1 MRLSLCVFALGAFL
15 FGLSATAFAQPEV
28 QAIFARGNEHL
39 QAKRWDA
46 AIREYTEAIRL
57 RPDVAGLYFNRGV
70 AWFGKR
76 VDEPKRTYQQ
86 EAAITADLKP
96 DETPPKSQNSL
107 NAIAD
112 FTKAIS
118 LGSTPPHPPY
128 YGRARVYIQEND
140 LEPAILDLRKFIELH
155 PTFAQNPNYNDAG
168 AKLTKIS
175 NDFAEK
181 LVTRGLY
188 EVVMASYL
196 DHGEGSTPEQIK
208 QHEKEMGEIKAI
220 FRKATE
226 YYRPNNSF
234 TRAGRA
240 RAYLQ
245 LDNFSAAI
253 SDFEAAVK
261 LTPND
266 ANLVSELAGAYKR
279 NKQFD
284 KAIGVYN
291 TVLAMPETH
300 SSIKIQKNNA
310 LYRRAE
316 LYFDQNK
323 LAEALADLNN
333 LLIAVPTYQVAY
345 FLRGRVYANQGER
358 TLARADF
365 VKASETSGLRKI
377 AQIEIDK
384 LDGKTPPKPETVKPA
399 ATTTNSTA
407 ASVPLPTPVWRKTS
421 STQIETVP
429 RSALGLN
436 SPQGLNLLCRA
447 SYQGSIVPGIVLGKK
462 CTFGDGGAEASVH
475 FFEIYLTSD
484 NPKLELLAK
493 EGEKYAIG
501 KDSNGAPLYLCY
513 LNYQNWWLPG
523 KVVNGTCHFT
533 WQGKEL
539 SSATFNYGYLAP
551 AKPAKDAVK
560 P

>member
-1 MRLSLCVFALGAFL
+1 LGVFI
-15 FGLSATAFAQPEV
+15 FGLAGTASAQPDV

-39 QAKRWDA
+39 QAKRWDD
-46 AIREYTEAIRL
+46 AIREYTEAIKR

-70 AWFGKR
+70 AWLGKR

-86 EAAITADLKP
+86 EAAITTNLKP
-96 DETPPKSQNSL
+96 GERPAKSQNSL

-128 YGRARVYIQEND
+128 YGRATVYIKEND

-168 AKLTKIS
+168 TKLTKIS
-175 NDFAEK
+175 NEFAEN

-188 EVVMASYL
+188 EVVIASYL
-196 DHGEGSTPEQIK
+196 DHGEGSTPEQLK
-208 QHEKEMGEIKAI
+208 RYEKEMAEVKAI
-220 FRKATE
+220 FKKATE
-226 YYRPNNSF
+226 YYMPNNSF
-234 TRAGRA
+234 THAGRA

-245 LDNFSAAI
+245 LDNFPAAI
-253 SDFEAAVK
+253 RDFEAAVK

-266 ANLVSELAGAYKR
+266 ANLVSELAGAYRR

-284 KAIGVYN
+284 KAIGIYN

-316 LYFDQNK
+316 LYLDQNK
-323 LAEALADLNN
+323 LAEALADLNK
-333 LLIAVPTYQVAY
+333 LLAAVPTYQVAY
-345 FLRGRVYANQGER
+345 FLRGRVYAQQGER

-377 AQIEIDK
+377 AQIEIEK
-384 LDGKTPPKPETVKPA
+384 LDGKTPQKPDEPKPA
-399 ATTTNSTA
+399 AVTPKSTTPYA
-407 ASVPLPTPVWRKTS
+407 ALPEPVWRKTS
-421 STQIETVP
+421 STQMATVP

-436 SPQGLNLLCRA
+436 GPNGLNLLCRA
-447 SYQGSIVPGIVLGKK
+447 TLQGSIVPGIVLGKK
-462 CTFGDGGAEASVH
+462 CTFGYDGAEASVH
-475 FFEIYLTSD
+475 IFEIYVTSD

-501 KDSNGAPLYLCY
+501 KDNNGAPLYLCY
-513 LNYQNWWLPG
+513 LKHQNWWLPG
-523 KVVNGTCHFT
+523 KIVNGNCSFAY
-533 WQGKEL
+533 QGKEL